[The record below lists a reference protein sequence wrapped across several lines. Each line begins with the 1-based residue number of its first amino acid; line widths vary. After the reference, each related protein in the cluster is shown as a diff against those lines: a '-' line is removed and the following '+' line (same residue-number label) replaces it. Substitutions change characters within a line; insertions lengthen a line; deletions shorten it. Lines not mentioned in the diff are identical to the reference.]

1 MFSGG
6 IKRQHQAVMGKRIV
20 KIDGFWYYTGDLW
33 KIYEILYE
41 QRSATLIKVTLP
53 MGGGVLS

>member
-6 IKRQHQAVMGKRIV
+6 IKRQHQALMGKSIV

-33 KIYEILYE
+33 KIYKRFYTSREA
-41 QRSATLIKVTLP
+41 QR
-53 MGGGVLS
+53 